1 MVIQNYCCMIGKY
14 RVLEYEVTM
23 KNNKKTVM
31 IALSAVILVAVCAAG
46 WFLWPKENSGGT
58 DGVYVQKISV
68 MNGYGYTGNRYSGVV
83 EAQESLEIKKDSSRN
98 VSDILV
104 SAGQQVHVKDALFR
118 YDTADLS
125 QKITSANLDIENANT
140 EIEALKN
147 QISDY
152 TSEMNQ
158 GGDKVE
164 ITARINDLQYSI
176 RQQQYSIQSLQADI
190 ARYQK
195 EIDNATVYS
204 TIEGTVKE
212 INEEGG
218 FDNQGNE
225 KPFITITEAGE
236 YRIKGK
242 ISEMGMIA
250 AGDAVTIRSRVD
262 ETQTW
267 SGTVSVV
274 ETEPA
279 TNDNNYYYSG
289 NGESASQYPF
299 YVSLDHSDGLK
310 LGQHVLIETGGGMPV
325 KEGVWIDSFYLM
337 SDESGNSSVWVSEN
351 GRLKKRTVETGE
363 MDEMTSQVE
372 ITSGLSQ
379 DDYIAWPDESYTEG
393 MKTITEMD
401 IMSSAPAGE

>member
-1 MVIQNYCCMIGKY
+1 
-14 RVLEYEVTM
+14 M
-23 KNNKKTVM
+23 KNNKKTVIIAVTAVVC
-31 IALSAVILVAVCAAG
+31 IALCIAG
-46 WFLWPKENSGGT
+46 WLFWSKNISGGT
-58 DGVYVQKISV
+58 DGVYVQKISA

-83 EAQESLEIKKDSSRN
+83 EAQESLEIKKDSSRT
-98 VSDILV
+98 VSQILV
-104 SAGQQVHVKDALFR
+104 SEGQQVHVKDALFT
-118 YDTADLS
+118 YDTTDLS
-125 QKITSANLDIENANT
+125 QKITSTNLDIENANT

-152 TSEMNQ
+152 TSEMNH

-195 EIDNATVYS
+195 EIDNATIYS

-218 FDNQGNE
+218 YDNQGNE
-225 KPFITITEAGE
+225 KPFMTITEAGE

-250 AGDAVTIRSRVD
+250 AGDAVTVRSRVD

-279 TNDNNYYYSG
+279 TNDDNYYYSG
-289 NGESASQYPF
+289 NGESSSQYPF
-299 YVSLDHSDGLK
+299 YVSLDSSEGLK
-310 LGQHVLIETGGGMPV
+310 LGQHVLVETGGGMPV
-325 KEGVWIDSFYLM
+325 KEGVWIDSFYLVG
-337 SDESGNSSVWVSEN
+337 DDSGNSFVWVSEN
-351 GRLKKRTVETGE
+351 GKLKKRNVETGE
-363 MDEMTSQVE
+363 MDEMTSQIE
-372 ITSGLSQ
+372 ITSGLSL

-401 IMSSAPAGE
+401 IMSSMPAGE

>member
-1 MVIQNYCCMIGKY
+1 
-14 RVLEYEVTM
+14 M
-23 KNNKKTVM
+23 KNNKKTVIITVTAVVC
-31 IALSAVILVAVCAAG
+31 IALCIAG
-46 WFLWPKENSGGT
+46 WLFGPKNISGGT
-58 DGVYVQKISV
+58 DGVYVQKISA

-83 EAQESLEIKKDSSRN
+83 EAQESLEIKKDSSRT
-98 VSDILV
+98 VSQILV
-104 SAGQQVHVKDALFR
+104 SEGQQVHVKDALFT
-118 YDTADLS
+118 YDTTDLS
-125 QKITSANLDIENANT
+125 QKITSTNLDIENANT

-152 TSEMNQ
+152 TSEMNH

-195 EIDNATVYS
+195 EIDNATIYS

-218 FDNQGNE
+218 YDNQGNE
-225 KPFITITEAGE
+225 KPFMTITEAGE

-250 AGDAVTIRSRVD
+250 AGDAVTVRSRVD

-279 TNDNNYYYSG
+279 TNDDNYYYSG
-289 NGESASQYPF
+289 NGESSSQYPF
-299 YVSLDHSDGLK
+299 YVSLDSSEGLK
-310 LGQHVLIETGGGMPV
+310 LGQHVLVETGGGMPV
-325 KEGVWIDSFYLM
+325 KEGVWIDSFYLVG
-337 SDESGNSSVWVSEN
+337 DDSGNSFVWVSEN
-351 GRLKKRTVETGE
+351 GKLKKRNVETGE
-363 MDEMTSQVE
+363 MDEMTSQIE
-372 ITSGLSQ
+372 ITSGLSL

-401 IMSSAPAGE
+401 IMSSMPAGE

>member
-1 MVIQNYCCMIGKY
+1 
-14 RVLEYEVTM
+14 M
-23 KNNKKTVM
+23 KNNKKSLI
-31 IALSAVILVAVCAAG
+31 IAIAVIVVLALGAG
-46 WFLWPKENSGGT
+46 WVLWPKGNGGT
-58 DGVYVQKISV
+58 GDGIYVQRISD
-68 MNGYGYTGNRYSGVV
+68 MMGIGYSGNRYSGVV
-83 EAQESLEIKKDSSRN
+83 EAQESLSFKKDASKEISQIM
-98 VSDILV
+98 VSE
-104 SAGQQVHVKDALFR
+104 GQAIKANDPLFT
-118 YDTADLS
+118 YDTAEQA
-125 QKITSANLDIENANT
+125 QKITAAQLDIENANT

-152 TSEMNQ
+152 TEEMNQ

-190 ARYQK
+190 DRLNQ
-195 EIDNATVYS
+195 EMNNATVHS
-204 TIEGTVKE
+204 TIDGTVKE
-212 INEEGG
+212 INEDGG
-218 FDNQGNE
+218 YDEMGNE
-225 KPFITITEAGE
+225 KPFITITETGE
-236 YRIKGK
+236 YRVKGK

-250 AGDAVTIRSRVD
+250 AGDTVTIRSRVD
-262 ETQTW
+262 ESKTW
-267 SGTVSVV
+267 TGVVSVV

-310 LGQHVLIETGGGMPV
+310 LGQHVLIENGGGMPV

-379 DDYIAWPDESYTEG
+379 DDYIAWPDETYTEG
-393 MKTITEMD
+393 MKTVTDMD

>member
-1 MVIQNYCCMIGKY
+1 
-14 RVLEYEVTM
+14 M
-23 KNNKKTVM
+23 KNNKKTVIIAVTAVVC
-31 IALSAVILVAVCAAG
+31 IALCIAG
-46 WFLWPKENSGGT
+46 WLFWPKNISVGT
-58 DGVYVQKISV
+58 DGVYVQKISA

-83 EAQESLEIKKDSSRN
+83 EAQESLEIKKDSSRT
-98 VSDILV
+98 VSQILV
-104 SAGQQVHVKDALFR
+104 SEGQQVHVKDALFT
-118 YDTADLS
+118 YDTTDLS
-125 QKITSANLDIENANT
+125 QKITSTNLDIENANT

-152 TSEMNQ
+152 TSEMNH

-195 EIDNATVYS
+195 EIDNATIYS

-218 FDNQGNE
+218 YDNQGNE
-225 KPFITITEAGE
+225 KPFMTITEAGE

-250 AGDAVTIRSRVD
+250 AGDAVTVRSRVD

-279 TNDNNYYYSG
+279 TNDDNYYYSG
-289 NGESASQYPF
+289 NGESSSQYPF
-299 YVSLDHSDGLK
+299 YVSLDSSEGLK
-310 LGQHVLIETGGGMPV
+310 LGQHVLVETGGGMPV
-325 KEGVWIDSFYLM
+325 KEGVWIDSFYLVG
-337 SDESGNSSVWVSEN
+337 DDSGNSFVWVSEN
-351 GRLKKRTVETGE
+351 GKLKKRNVETGE
-363 MDEMTSQVE
+363 MDEMTSQIE
-372 ITSGLSQ
+372 ITSGLSL

-401 IMSSAPAGE
+401 IMSSMPAGE

>member
-1 MVIQNYCCMIGKY
+1 
-14 RVLEYEVTM
+14 M
-23 KNNKKTVM
+23 KNNKKTVIIAVTAVVC
-31 IALSAVILVAVCAAG
+31 IALCIAG
-46 WFLWPKENSGGT
+46 WLFWPKNISVGT
-58 DGVYVQKISV
+58 DGVYVQKISA

-83 EAQESLEIKKDSSRN
+83 EAQESLEIKKDSSRT
-98 VSDILV
+98 VSQILV
-104 SAGQQVHVKDALFR
+104 SEGQQVHVKDALFT
-118 YDTADLS
+118 YDTTDLS
-125 QKITSANLDIENANT
+125 QKITSTNLDIENANT

-152 TSEMNQ
+152 TSEMNH

-195 EIDNATVYS
+195 EIDNATIYS

-218 FDNQGNE
+218 YDNQGNE
-225 KPFITITEAGE
+225 KPFMTITEAGE

-250 AGDAVTIRSRVD
+250 AGDAVTVRSRVD

-279 TNDNNYYYSG
+279 TNDDNYYYSG
-289 NGESASQYPF
+289 NGESSSQYPF
-299 YVSLDHSDGLK
+299 YVSLDSSEGLK
-310 LGQHVLIETGGGMPV
+310 LGQHVLVETGGGMPV
-325 KEGVWIDSFYLM
+325 KEGVWIDSFYLVG
-337 SDESGNSSVWVSEN
+337 DDSGNSFVWVSEN
-351 GRLKKRTVETGE
+351 GKLKKRSVETGE
-363 MDEMTSQVE
+363 MDEMTSQIE
-372 ITSGLSQ
+372 ITSGLSL

-401 IMSSAPAGE
+401 IMSSMPAGE

>member
-1 MVIQNYCCMIGKY
+1 
-14 RVLEYEVTM
+14 M
-23 KNNKKTVM
+23 KNNKKTVIIAVTAVVC
-31 IALSAVILVAVCAAG
+31 IALCIAG
-46 WFLWPKENSGGT
+46 CLFWPKNISGGT
-58 DGVYVQKISV
+58 DGVYVQKISA

-83 EAQESLEIKKDSSRN
+83 EAQESLEIKKDSSRT
-98 VSDILV
+98 VSQILV
-104 SAGQQVHVKDALFR
+104 SEGQQVHVKDALFT
-118 YDTADLS
+118 YDTTDLS
-125 QKITSANLDIENANT
+125 QKITSTNLDIENANT

-152 TSEMNQ
+152 TSEMNH

-195 EIDNATVYS
+195 EIDNATIYS

-218 FDNQGNE
+218 YDNQGNE
-225 KPFITITEAGE
+225 KPFMTITEAGE

-250 AGDAVTIRSRVD
+250 AGDAVTVRSRVD

-279 TNDNNYYYSG
+279 TNDDNYYYSG
-289 NGESASQYPF
+289 NGESSSQYPF
-299 YVSLDHSDGLK
+299 YVSLDSSEGLK
-310 LGQHVLIETGGGMPV
+310 LGQHVLVETGGGMPV
-325 KEGVWIDSFYLM
+325 KEGVWIDSFYLVG
-337 SDESGNSSVWVSEN
+337 DDSGNSFVWVSEN
-351 GRLKKRTVETGE
+351 GKLKKRNVETGE
-363 MDEMTSQVE
+363 MDEMTSQIE
-372 ITSGLSQ
+372 ITSGLSL

-401 IMSSAPAGE
+401 IMSSMPAGE

>member
-1 MVIQNYCCMIGKY
+1 
-14 RVLEYEVTM
+14 M
-23 KNNKKTVM
+23 KNNKKSLI
-31 IALSAVILVAVCAAG
+31 IAIAVIVVLALGAG
-46 WFLWPKENSGGT
+46 WVLWPKGNGGT
-58 DGVYVQKISV
+58 GDGIYVQRISD
-68 MNGYGYTGNRYSGVV
+68 MMGIGYSGNRYSGVV
-83 EAQESLEIKKDSSRN
+83 EAQESLEIKKDSSRT
-98 VSDILV
+98 VSQILV
-104 SAGQQVHVKDALFR
+104 SEGQQVHVKDALFT
-118 YDTADLS
+118 YDTTDLS
-125 QKITSANLDIENANT
+125 QKITSTNLDIENANT

-152 TSEMNQ
+152 TSEMNH

-195 EIDNATVYS
+195 EIDNATIYS

-218 FDNQGNE
+218 YDNQGNE
-225 KPFITITEAGE
+225 KPFMTITEVGE

-250 AGDAVTIRSRVD
+250 AGDAVTVRSRVD

-279 TNDNNYYYSG
+279 TNDDNYYYSG
-289 NGESASQYPF
+289 NGESSSQYPF
-299 YVSLDHSDGLK
+299 YVSLGSSEGLK
-310 LGQHVLIETGGGMPV
+310 LGQHVLVETGGGMPV
-325 KEGVWIDSFYLM
+325 KEGVWIDSFYLVG
-337 SDESGNSSVWVSEN
+337 DDSGNSFVWVSEN
-351 GRLKKRTVETGE
+351 GKLKKRNVETGE
-363 MDEMTSQVE
+363 MDEMTSQIE
-372 ITSGLSQ
+372 ITSGLSL

-401 IMSSAPAGE
+401 IMSSMPAGE

>member
-1 MVIQNYCCMIGKY
+1 
-14 RVLEYEVTM
+14 M
-23 KNNKKTVM
+23 KNNKKTVI
-31 IALSAVILVAVCAAG
+31 IAVTTVVCVALCIAG
-46 WFLWPKENSGGT
+46 WLFWPKNISVGT
-58 DGVYVQKISV
+58 DGVYVQKISA

-83 EAQESLEIKKDSSRN
+83 EAQESLEIKKDSSRT
-98 VSDILV
+98 VSQILV
-104 SAGQQVHVKDALFR
+104 SEGQQVHVKDALFT
-118 YDTADLS
+118 YDTTDLS
-125 QKITSANLDIENANT
+125 QKITSTNLDIENANT

-152 TSEMNQ
+152 TSEMNH

-195 EIDNATVYS
+195 EIDNATIYS

-218 FDNQGNE
+218 YDNQGNE
-225 KPFITITEAGE
+225 KPFMTITEAGE

-250 AGDAVTIRSRVD
+250 AGDAVTVRSRVD

-279 TNDNNYYYSG
+279 TNDDNYYYSG
-289 NGESASQYPF
+289 NGESSSQYPF
-299 YVSLDHSDGLK
+299 YVSLDSSEGLK
-310 LGQHVLIETGGGMPV
+310 LGQHVLVETGGGMPV
-325 KEGVWIDSFYLM
+325 KEGVWIDSFYLVG
-337 SDESGNSSVWVSEN
+337 DDSGNSFVWVSEN
-351 GRLKKRTVETGE
+351 GKLKKRNVETGE
-363 MDEMTSQVE
+363 MDEMTCQIQ
-372 ITSGLSQ
+372 ITSGLSL

-401 IMSSAPAGE
+401 IMSSMPAGE

>member
-1 MVIQNYCCMIGKY
+1 
-14 RVLEYEVTM
+14 M
-23 KNNKKTVM
+23 KNNKKTVI
-31 IALSAVILVAVCAAG
+31 IAISAVICLALCIAG

-68 MNGYGYTGNRYSGVV
+68 MNGYGYSGNRYSGVV
-83 EAQESLEIKKDSSRN
+83 EAQESLEIKKDSSRT
-98 VSDILV
+98 VSQILV
-104 SAGQQVHVKDALFR
+104 TEGQQVHVKDALFT
-118 YDTADLS
+118 YDTTDLS

-152 TSEMNQ
+152 TTEMNN

-250 AGDAVTIRSRVD
+250 AGDPVTVRSRVD

-267 SGTVSVV
+267 TGIVSVV

-279 TNDNNYYYSG
+279 ANDNNYYYSG

-299 YVSLDHSDGLK
+299 YVSLDRSDGLK

-325 KEGVWIDSFYLM
+325 KEGVWIDSFYLI

-363 MDEMTSQVE
+363 MDEMTSQIE
-372 ITSGLSQ
+372 ITSGLSL
-379 DDYIAWPDESYTEG
+379 DDYIAWPDETYTEG

-401 IMSSAPAGE
+401 IMSSGE

>member
-1 MVIQNYCCMIGKY
+1 
-14 RVLEYEVTM
+14 M
-23 KNNKKTVM
+23 KNNKKSLI
-31 IALSAVILVAVCAAG
+31 IAIAVIVVLALGAG
-46 WFLWPKENSGGT
+46 WVLWPKGNGGT
-58 DGVYVQKISV
+58 GDGIYVQRISD
-68 MNGYGYTGNRYSGVV
+68 MMGIGYSGNRYSGVV
-83 EAQESLEIKKDSSRN
+83 EAQESLEIKKDSSRT
-98 VSDILV
+98 VSQILV
-104 SAGQQVHVKDALFR
+104 SEGQQVHVKDALFT
-118 YDTADLS
+118 YDTTDLS
-125 QKITSANLDIENANT
+125 QKITSTNLDIENANT

-152 TSEMNQ
+152 TSEMNH

-195 EIDNATVYS
+195 EIDNATIYS

-218 FDNQGNE
+218 YDNQGNE
-225 KPFITITEAGE
+225 KPFMTITEAGE

-250 AGDAVTIRSRVD
+250 AGDAVTVRSRVD

-279 TNDNNYYYSG
+279 TNDDNYYYSG
-289 NGESASQYPF
+289 NGESSSQYPF
-299 YVSLDHSDGLK
+299 YVSLDSSEGLK
-310 LGQHVLIETGGGMPV
+310 LGQHVLVETGGGMPV
-325 KEGVWIDSFYLM
+325 KEGVWIDSFYLVG
-337 SDESGNSSVWVSEN
+337 DDSGNSFVWVSEN
-351 GRLKKRTVETGE
+351 GKLKKRNVETGE
-363 MDEMTSQVE
+363 MDEMTSQIE
-372 ITSGLSQ
+372 ITSGLSL

-401 IMSSAPAGE
+401 IMSSMPAGE

>member
-1 MVIQNYCCMIGKY
+1 
-14 RVLEYEVTM
+14 M
-23 KNNKKTVM
+23 KNNKKTVIIAVTAVVC
-31 IALSAVILVAVCAAG
+31 IALCVAG
-46 WFLWPKENSGGT
+46 WLFWPKNISDGT
-58 DGVYVQKISV
+58 DGVYVQKISA

-104 SAGQQVHVKDALFR
+104 SAGQQVHVKDALFT
-118 YDTADLS
+118 YDTTDLS
-125 QKITSANLDIENANT
+125 QKITSTNLDIENANT

-152 TSEMNQ
+152 TSEMNH

-195 EIDNATVYS
+195 EIDNATIYS

-218 FDNQGNE
+218 YDNQGNE
-225 KPFITITEAGE
+225 KPFMTITEAGE

-250 AGDAVTIRSRVD
+250 AGDAVTVRSRVD

-279 TNDNNYYYSG
+279 TNDDNYYYSG
-289 NGESASQYPF
+289 NGESSSQYPF
-299 YVSLDHSDGLK
+299 YVSLDSSEGLK
-310 LGQHVLIETGGGMPV
+310 LGQHVLVETGGGMPV
-325 KEGVWIDSFYLM
+325 KEGVWIDSFYLVG
-337 SDESGNSSVWVSEN
+337 DDSGNSFVWVSEN
-351 GRLKKRTVETGE
+351 GKLKKRNVETGE
-363 MDEMTSQVE
+363 MDEMTSQIE
-372 ITSGLSQ
+372 ITSGLSL

-401 IMSSAPAGE
+401 IMSSMPAGE

>member
-1 MVIQNYCCMIGKY
+1 
-14 RVLEYEVTM
+14 M
-23 KNNKKTVM
+23 KNNKKTVIIAVTAVVC
-31 IALSAVILVAVCAAG
+31 IALCIAG
-46 WFLWPKENSGGT
+46 WLFWPKIISGGT
-58 DGVYVQKISV
+58 DGVYVQKISA

-83 EAQESLEIKKDSSRN
+83 EAQESLEIKKDSSRT
-98 VSDILV
+98 VSQILV
-104 SAGQQVHVKDALFR
+104 SEGQQVHVKDALFT
-118 YDTADLS
+118 YDTTDLS
-125 QKITSANLDIENANT
+125 QKITSTNLDIENANT

-152 TSEMNQ
+152 TSEMNH

-195 EIDNATVYS
+195 EIDNATIYS

-218 FDNQGNE
+218 YDNQGNE
-225 KPFITITEAGE
+225 KPFMTITEVGE

-250 AGDAVTIRSRVD
+250 AGDAVTVRSRVD

-279 TNDNNYYYSG
+279 TNDDNYYYSG
-289 NGESASQYPF
+289 NGESSSQYPF
-299 YVSLDHSDGLK
+299 YVSLGSSEGLK
-310 LGQHVLIETGGGMPV
+310 LGQHVLVETGGGMPV
-325 KEGVWIDSFYLM
+325 KEGVWIDSFYLVG
-337 SDESGNSSVWVSEN
+337 DDSGNSFVWVSEN
-351 GRLKKRTVETGE
+351 GKLKKRNVETGE
-363 MDEMTSQVE
+363 MDEMTSQIE
-372 ITSGLSQ
+372 ITSGLSL

-401 IMSSAPAGE
+401 IMSSMPAGE

>member
-1 MVIQNYCCMIGKY
+1 
-14 RVLEYEVTM
+14 M
-23 KNNKKTVM
+23 KNNKKTVIIAVTAVVC
-31 IALSAVILVAVCAAG
+31 IALCIAG
-46 WFLWPKENSGGT
+46 WLFWPKNISVGT
-58 DGVYVQKISV
+58 DGVYVQKISA

-83 EAQESLEIKKDSSRN
+83 EAQESLEIKKDSSRT
-98 VSDILV
+98 VSQILV
-104 SAGQQVHVKDALFR
+104 SEGQQVHVKDALFT
-118 YDTADLS
+118 YDTTDLS
-125 QKITSANLDIENANT
+125 QKITSTNLDIENANT

-152 TSEMNQ
+152 TSEMNH

-195 EIDNATVYS
+195 EIANATIYS

-218 FDNQGNE
+218 YDNQGNE
-225 KPFITITEAGE
+225 KPFMTITEAGE

-250 AGDAVTIRSRVD
+250 AGDAVTVRSRVD

-279 TNDNNYYYSG
+279 TNDDNYYYSG
-289 NGESASQYPF
+289 NGESSSQYPF
-299 YVSLDHSDGLK
+299 YVSLDSSEGLK
-310 LGQHVLIETGGGMPV
+310 LGQHVLVETGGGMPV
-325 KEGVWIDSFYLM
+325 KEGVWIDSFYLVG
-337 SDESGNSSVWVSEN
+337 DDSGNSFVWVSEN
-351 GRLKKRTVETGE
+351 GKLKKRNVETGE
-363 MDEMTSQVE
+363 MDEMTSQIE
-372 ITSGLSQ
+372 ITSGLLL

-401 IMSSAPAGE
+401 IMSSMPAGE

>member
-1 MVIQNYCCMIGKY
+1 
-14 RVLEYEVTM
+14 M
-23 KNNKKTVM
+23 KNNKKTVIIAVTAVVC
-31 IALSAVILVAVCAAG
+31 IALCIAG
-46 WFLWPKENSGGT
+46 WLFWPKNISVGT
-58 DGVYVQKISV
+58 DGVYVQKISA

-83 EAQESLEIKKDSSRN
+83 EAQESLEIKKDSSRT
-98 VSDILV
+98 VSQILV
-104 SAGQQVHVKDALFR
+104 SEGQQVHVKDALFT
-118 YDTADLS
+118 YDTTDLS
-125 QKITSANLDIENANT
+125 QKITSTNLDIENANT

-152 TSEMNQ
+152 TSEMNH

-195 EIDNATVYS
+195 EIDNATIYS

-218 FDNQGNE
+218 YDNQGNE
-225 KPFITITEAGE
+225 KPFMTITEAGE

-250 AGDAVTIRSRVD
+250 AGDAVTVRSRVD

-279 TNDNNYYYSG
+279 TNDDDYYYSG
-289 NGESASQYPF
+289 NGESSSQYPF
-299 YVSLDHSDGLK
+299 YVSLDSSEGLK
-310 LGQHVLIETGGGMPV
+310 LGQHVLVETGGGMPV
-325 KEGVWIDSFYLM
+325 KEGVWIDSFYLVG
-337 SDESGNSSVWVSEN
+337 DDSGNSFVWVSEN
-351 GRLKKRTVETGE
+351 GKLKKRNVETGE
-363 MDEMTSQVE
+363 MDEMTSQIE
-372 ITSGLSQ
+372 ITSGLSL

-401 IMSSAPAGE
+401 IMSSMPAGE

>member
-1 MVIQNYCCMIGKY
+1 
-14 RVLEYEVTM
+14 M
-23 KNNKKTVM
+23 KNNKKTVIIAVTAVVC
-31 IALSAVILVAVCAAG
+31 IALCIAG
-46 WFLWPKENSGGT
+46 WLFWPKNISGGT
-58 DGVYVQKISV
+58 DGVYVQKISA

-83 EAQESLEIKKDSSRN
+83 EAQESLEIKKDSSRT
-98 VSDILV
+98 VSQILV
-104 SAGQQVHVKDALFR
+104 SEGQQVHVKDALFT
-118 YDTADLS
+118 YDTTDLS
-125 QKITSANLDIENANT
+125 QKITSTNLDIENANT

-152 TSEMNQ
+152 TSEMNH

-195 EIDNATVYS
+195 EIDNATIYS

-218 FDNQGNE
+218 YDNQGNE
-225 KPFITITEAGE
+225 NPFMTITEAGE

-250 AGDAVTIRSRVD
+250 AGDAVTVRSRVD

-279 TNDNNYYYSG
+279 TNDDNYYYSG
-289 NGESASQYPF
+289 NGESSSQYPF
-299 YVSLDHSDGLK
+299 YVSLDSSEGLK
-310 LGQHVLIETGGGMPV
+310 LGQHVLVETGGGMPV
-325 KEGVWIDSFYLM
+325 KEGVWIDSFYLVG
-337 SDESGNSSVWVSEN
+337 DDSGNSFVWVSEN
-351 GRLKKRTVETGE
+351 GKLKKRNVETGE
-363 MDEMTSQVE
+363 MDEMTSQIE
-372 ITSGLSQ
+372 ITSGLSL

-401 IMSSAPAGE
+401 IMSSMPAGE

>member
-1 MVIQNYCCMIGKY
+1 
-14 RVLEYEVTM
+14 M
-23 KNNKKTVM
+23 KNNKKTVI
-31 IALSAVILVAVCAAG
+31 IAVTTVVCVALCIAG
-46 WFLWPKENSGGT
+46 WLFWPKNISVGT
-58 DGVYVQKISV
+58 DGVYVQKISA

-83 EAQESLEIKKDSSRN
+83 EAQESLEIKKDSSRT
-98 VSDILV
+98 VSQILV
-104 SAGQQVHVKDALFR
+104 SEGQQVHVKDALFT
-118 YDTADLS
+118 YDTTDLS
-125 QKITSANLDIENANT
+125 QKITSTNLDIENANT

-152 TSEMNQ
+152 TSEMNH

-195 EIDNATVYS
+195 EIDNATIYS

-218 FDNQGNE
+218 YDNQGNE
-225 KPFITITEAGE
+225 KPFMTITEAGE

-250 AGDAVTIRSRVD
+250 AGDAVTVRSRVD

-279 TNDNNYYYSG
+279 TNDDNYYYSG
-289 NGESASQYPF
+289 NGESSSQYPF
-299 YVSLDHSDGLK
+299 YVSLDSSEGLK
-310 LGQHVLIETGGGMPV
+310 LGQHVLVETGGGMPV
-325 KEGVWIDSFYLM
+325 KEGVWIDSFYLVG
-337 SDESGNSSVWVSEN
+337 DDSGNSFVWVSEN
-351 GRLKKRTVETGE
+351 GKLKKRNVETGE
-363 MDEMTSQVE
+363 MDEMTSQIE
-372 ITSGLSQ
+372 ITSGLSL

-401 IMSSAPAGE
+401 IMSSMPAGE